1 MGKIVIDPVSR
12 IEGHLKVEAV
22 VDSGKVREAK
32 CSGMLFR
39 GLELIMRGRDPRD
52 AQRISQRVCGACP
65 TSHSTAATLN
75 LDSAFG
81 IADKIPDN
89 GRIIR
94 NLILGAAHIADHI
107 LHFYHLVALDYVDVA
122 RLAKYKGSNPALN
135 SIKSFITRGE
145 LGPFV
150 PRYEG
155 DYRLPDEVNEQAVAH
170 YVAAFDMR
178 RKGQEMLALFGGKMP
193 HNMGIMPGGVASVPA
208 VDNITSFL
216 WRLKELQEFID
227 NVYLPDVLAVAGA
240 YSDYFEIG
248 HGCGNLLVYGSY
260 ELDGREADLTK
271 RNRFFRPGI
280 TSTDLRFSEFDP
292 TKITEEVK
300 HSWYADSISGRHPSQ
315 GDVVPDEGKKGA
327 YSWLKAPRYG
337 GVVFEVGPL
346 ARIMVNYVGGSP
358 RVKSLV
364 DSAFS
369 KANLKPKDMFS
380 VMGRNLARALET
392 KLIADA
398 MIDWVLQLKPGE
410 PAYIGYKLPE
420 ESNGMGLVD
429 GARGALGHWIEI
441 KGGKIANYQV
451 ITPSTWNISPRDDQ
465 NQPGPLEQAI
475 TGTKIKDEANPFEI
489 VRIVRSFDPCL
500 ACSIHLLSPKGHDLG
515 RFRVC

>member
-1 MGKIVIDPVSR
+1 MKKLAKLLCQRRFELMGKIVIDPVSR

-52 AQRISQRVCGACP
+52 AQRIAQRVCGVCP

-135 SIKSFITRGE
+135 SIKSIIARGE

-193 HNMGIMPGGVASVPA
+193 HNMGIMPGGAASVPA

-280 TSTDLRFSEFDP
+280 TSTDLRFSELDP

-392 KLIADA
+392 NLIAA
-398 MIDWVLQLKPGE
+398 ATIDWVLQLKPGE

-451 ITPSTWNISPRDDQ
+451 ITPSTWNISR
-465 NQPGPLEQAI
+465 
-475 TGTKIKDEANPFEI
+475 
-489 VRIVRSFDPCL
+489 
-500 ACSIHLLSPKGHDLG
+500 
-515 RFRVC
+515 